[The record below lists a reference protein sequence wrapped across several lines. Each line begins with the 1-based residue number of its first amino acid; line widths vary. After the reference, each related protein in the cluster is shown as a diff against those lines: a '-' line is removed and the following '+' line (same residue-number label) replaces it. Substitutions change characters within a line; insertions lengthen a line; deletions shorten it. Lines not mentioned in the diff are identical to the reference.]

1 MEMHQVRYFLAV
13 AEELNFTRAAER
25 CNVAQP
31 SLTRAIKLL
40 EGELGGPLFN
50 RERANTHLSE
60 LGRMVKPYLEQVY
73 EQTREAKRQALDF
86 VKLKKTVLKLGVM
99 CTIAPDQLVDLV
111 CAVQSR
117 NPGIELEII
126 DSSAEKL
133 EERLIE
139 GELEVAIYCPAAN
152 QKDERLHY
160 MPLYR
165 EQFLV
170 VLPAEHP
177 LAAKNGIRPGDLN
190 GLRYLNR
197 INCEF
202 NGYAGAL
209 WKEHGL
215 TCETAYRS
223 ERDDW
228 ILAMVAS
235 GLGSS
240 CASAFGRHAGRLLP
254 PLDHCADDEAEDEVA
269 AKGCPGEGD
278 EIEEGRRSDA
288 PSRRGR
294 RSTIRPRSPP
304 LRSTTAATAR
314 SPARA
319 GGRRRDS
326 RAGRTRNRPP
336 DGSARRRSDCRDRTP
351 PVPVPPARAGRRRPA
366 GKA

>member
-73 EQTREAKRQALDF
+73 GQAHAAKRQALDF
-86 VKLKKTVLKLGVM
+86 IKLKKTVLKLGVM

-111 CAVQSR
+111 CAVQGR
-117 NPGIELEII
+117 NPGIELEIM

-139 GELEVAIYCPAAN
+139 GDLEVAIHCPAAN

-177 LAAKNGIRPGDLN
+177 LAAKNGIRPGDLK

-235 GLGSS
+235 GLGFGFMPGSS
-240 CASAFGRHAGRLLP
+240 VSHPRVIGRPMIDPEFWR
-254 PLDHCADDEAEDEVA
+254 EV
-269 AKGCPGEGD
+269 
-278 EIEEGRRSDA
+278 SLVTV
-288 PSRRGR
+288 RGR
-294 RSTIRPRSPP
+294 PHSPGVGALVREAMRSRW
-304 LRSTTAATAR
+304 L
-314 SPARA
+314 
-319 GGRRRDS
+319 
-326 RAGRTRNRPP
+326 GRTALAVETEQA
-336 DGSARRRSDCRDRTP
+336 GAEE
-351 PVPVPPARAGRRRPA
+351 PAASQ
-366 GKA
+366 

>member
-86 VKLKKTVLKLGVM
+86 VKLKKTILKLGVM
-99 CTIAPDQLVDLV
+99 CTIAPDQL
-111 CAVQSR
+111 
-117 NPGIELEII
+117 IELEIM

-139 GELEVAIYCPAAN
+139 GDLEVAIHCPAAN
-152 QKDERLHY
+152 QKDERLHS

-177 LAAKNGIRPGDLN
+177 LAAKNGIRPG
-190 GLRYLNR
+190 
-197 INCEF
+197 
-202 NGYAGAL
+202 
-209 WKEHGL
+209 
-215 TCETAYRS
+215 
-223 ERDDW
+223 
-228 ILAMVAS
+228 
-235 GLGSS
+235 
-240 CASAFGRHAGRLLP
+240 
-254 PLDHCADDEAEDEVA
+254 
-269 AKGCPGEGD
+269 
-278 EIEEGRRSDA
+278 
-288 PSRRGR
+288 
-294 RSTIRPRSPP
+294 
-304 LRSTTAATAR
+304 
-314 SPARA
+314 
-319 GGRRRDS
+319 
-326 RAGRTRNRPP
+326 
-336 DGSARRRSDCRDRTP
+336 
-351 PVPVPPARAGRRRPA
+351 
-366 GKA
+366 

>member
-73 EQTREAKRQALDF
+73 GQAHAAKRQALDF

-99 CTIAPDQLVDLV
+99 CTIAPDQLVDLI

-139 GELEVAIYCPAAN
+139 GDLEVAIHCPAAN
-152 QKDERLHY
+152 QINERLHY

-170 VLPAEHP
+170 VLAAEHP
-177 LAAKNGIRPGDLN
+177 LSAKNGVRPSDLN
-190 GLRYLNR
+190 GIRYLNR

-235 GLGSS
+235 GLGFGFMPES
-240 CASAFGRHAGRLLP
+240 CVSHPRVIGRPMIDPEFWREVSLVTVRGRPHSPGVGALVREAMRARWLGRTALSA
-254 PLDHCADDEAEDEVA
+254 EAEQA
-269 AKGCPGEGD
+269 RT
-278 EIEEGRRSDA
+278 EEA
-288 PSRRGR
+288 E
-294 RSTIRPRSPP
+294 
-304 LRSTTAATAR
+304 L
-314 SPARA
+314 PARH
-319 GGRRRDS
+319 
-326 RAGRTRNRPP
+326 
-336 DGSARRRSDCRDRTP
+336 
-351 PVPVPPARAGRRRPA
+351 
-366 GKA
+366 